1 MGGGGN
7 NRRADNRFDR
17 GGFGGGMNRPN
28 PWGGDNMGG
37 NFRQGGGNNGGMN
50 NDVLSLAN
58 SLVNNLLRNQ
68 NHPPSLLDLPNR
80 GGYGGGRDGRFNDR
94 MGGVSVF
101 SCVFVLQFFFS
112 IFVSFFVFIL
122 FLSFMLRYFIL
133 SFLVHRRYKSKIIFS
148 EIEINEIVYET
159 MFVAIV
165 SS

>member
-1 MGGGGN
+1 MKLHLFSFVFGLLLLLSFIRNDTKLKYLFTFLESKEMAYRMGGGGN
-7 NRRADNRFDR
+7 NRRTDNRFDR

-101 SCVFVLQFFFS
+101 WFYYFIFFVLFFC
-112 IFVSFFVFIL
+112 
-122 FLSFMLRYFIL
+122 
-133 SFLVHRRYKSKIIFS
+133 
-148 EIEINEIVYET
+148 
-159 MFVAIV
+159 
-165 SS
+165 

>member
-7 NRRADNRFDR
+7 NRRTDNRFDR

-101 SCVFVLQFFFS
+101 CYVFFLFIYLFT
-112 IFVSFFVFIL
+112 IL
-122 FLSFMLRYFIL
+122 FCFR
-133 SFLVHRRYKSKIIFS
+133 
-148 EIEINEIVYET
+148 
-159 MFVAIV
+159 
-165 SS
+165 

>member
-7 NRRADNRFDR
+7 NRRTDNRFDR

-94 MGGVSVF
+94 MGGVSVVFFGFVPVFF
-101 SCVFVLQFFFS
+101 SNFLIRFVVIRIFSFFFGFVILSLCLRLLFYHFVLTS
-112 IFVSFFVFIL
+112 TV
-122 FLSFMLRYFIL
+122 
-133 SFLVHRRYKSKIIFS
+133 
-148 EIEINEIVYET
+148 
-159 MFVAIV
+159 
-165 SS
+165 

>member
-1 MGGGGN
+1 MAYRMGGGGN
-7 NRRADNRFDR
+7 NRRTDNRFDR
-17 GGFGGGMNRPN
+17 SGFGGGMNRPN

-101 SCVFVLQFFFS
+101 FFRLRFDFDLFRKKF
-112 IFVSFFVFIL
+112 IFVSFSFI
-122 FLSFMLRYFIL
+122 FIFKFMLRIFYFYH
-133 SFLVHRRYKSKIIFS
+133 FVHRRLNYQSFS
-148 EIEINEIVYET
+148 LN
-159 MFVAIV
+159 
-165 SS
+165 